1 MDKQNVAGAQK
12 EILFI
17 NKKEQMHATTWTSPQ
32 STVPLESPPD
42 SAQYMLYDL
51 REEEKANFQ
60 KQEAGQSVVVRA
72 GDGLQMGTG
81 TGGGHVLNLD

>member
-1 MDKQNVAGAQK
+1 MDKQNVVGAQK

-60 KQEAGQSVVVRA
+60 KQEAVQWSS
-72 GDGLQMGTG
+72 GLGMGCRWAQALG
-81 TGGGHVLNLD
+81 VDMF